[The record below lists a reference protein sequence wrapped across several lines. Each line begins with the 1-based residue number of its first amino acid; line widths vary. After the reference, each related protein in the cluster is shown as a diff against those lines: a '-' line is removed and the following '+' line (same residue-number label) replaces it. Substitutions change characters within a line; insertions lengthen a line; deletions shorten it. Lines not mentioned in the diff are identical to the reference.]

1 MSSNSSEIKQA
12 SGCPVQDIERLL
24 ASASLKDPDICAHPN
39 EYYAAMRAQDPV
51 HFDQKLGV
59 WLVSR
64 YADLQTVFRDPVT
77 FSMKH
82 GYESTYAKGF
92 IEEFKQ
98 ILERDGG
105 GFFPDAIM
113 SDPPEHTRVRKLMDK
128 AFTVHRVKQLEP
140 GITAVVAKMTEALA
154 EKVTEQGHCEF
165 VRDFAQPM
173 TIAIICEQLGLDH
186 FDAHKI
192 ERWSQ
197 AIVQQI
203 SHMQTRERM
212 LENAQQICE
221 LQNYLIARIR
231 EREAEPREDMISD
244 LVHAITEDGTKL
256 TFKETVSLV
265 RAMLIAGNET
275 TATALTN
282 LCYLLATQP
291 EQAELLR
298 KAADDDRL
306 LTRFIEELL
315 RIEGP
320 VRALSRMTTREVEL
334 GGAKLP
340 AHAPLLLLF
349 ASGNDDESEFACPR
363 NFDINRGNL
372 ARHVGF
378 GAGPHRCIGSALAR
392 MELKVAARELI
403 KRLDNFKLEIP
414 ADQVKFMPTVS
425 TRTIAALPV
434 SFTRRQ

>member
-1 MSSNSSEIKQA
+1 MSTNSSEIGQ
-12 SGCPVQDIERLL
+12 SGGCPVHGVDELL
-24 ASASLKDPDICAHPN
+24 ATASLKNADICAHPN
-39 EYYAAMRAQDPV
+39 AYYAAMRAKDPV

-64 YADLQTVFRDPVT
+64 YEDLQTVFRDPLT

-82 GYESTYAKGF
+82 GYESTYAKGLLD
-92 IEEFKQ
+92 EFKQ

-113 SDPPEHTRVRKLMDK
+113 TDPPEHTRVRKLMDN
-128 AFTVHRVKQLEP
+128 AFTVRRVKQLEP
-140 GITAVVAKMTEALA
+140 GITTVVANMIDSLA
-154 EKVTEQGHCEF
+154 DQGRCEF
-165 VRDFAQPM
+165 VKEFSQPL

-186 FDAHKI
+186 FDGHKI

-197 AIVQQI
+197 AVVQQI
-203 SHMQTRERM
+203 SHMQTRESM
-212 LENAQQICE
+212 AENARHICD

-231 EREAEPREDMISD
+231 EREAAPREDMISD
-244 LVHAITEDGTKL
+244 LVHAVTEDGTKL

-282 LCYLLATQP
+282 LFYLLATQP

-298 KAADDDRL
+298 QVADDDRL
-306 LTRFIEELL
+306 LTRFVEELL

-334 GGAKLP
+334 GGTALP

-349 ASGNDDESEFACPR
+349 ASGNDDETEFACPR
-363 NFDINRGNL
+363 AFDIHRGNL
-372 ARHVGF
+372 GRHVGF
-378 GAGPHRCIGSALAR
+378 GAGTHRCIGSALAR

-414 ADQVKFMPTVS
+414 VDQVPFVPTVA

-434 SFTRRQ
+434 SFTRR

>member
-1 MSSNSSEIKQA
+1 MNTKSPEMTAN
-12 SGCPVQDIERLL
+12 GCPVHGKFDQLL
-24 ASASLKDPDICAHPN
+24 ATASLKDAHICAHPN

-51 HFDQKLGV
+51 HFDPQLGA

-64 YADLQTVFRDPVT
+64 YEDLQTVFRDPIT

-113 SDPPEHTRVRKLMDK
+113 TDPPEHTRVRRLMDK

-140 GITAVVAKMTEALA
+140 GITAVVVRMIDELA
-154 EKVTEQGHCEF
+154 DKGSCEF
-165 VRDFAQPM
+165 VQEFAQPM

-192 ERWSQ
+192 ERWSR
-197 AIVQQI
+197 AVVQQI

-212 LENAQQICE
+212 LENAGQICE

-244 LVHAITEDGTKL
+244 LVHAVTEDGTKL

-282 LCYLLATQP
+282 LCFLLATQP
-291 EQAELLR
+291 GQAELLR
-298 KAADDDRL
+298 NAADDDRL
-306 LTRFIEELL
+306 LARYIEELV

-334 GGAKLP
+334 GGTVLP
-340 AHAPLLLLF
+340 AHAPMLLLF
-349 ASGNDDESEFACPR
+349 ASGNDDESEFASPR
-363 NFDINRGNL
+363 NFDINRSNL
-372 ARHVGF
+372 GRHLGF

-403 KRLDNFKLEIP
+403 RRLDNFKLEIP
-414 ADQVKFMPTVS
+414 AEQVRFMPTVS

>member
-1 MSSNSSEIKQA
+1 MSTNSPGIDRSKGDAAYGSVDE
-12 SGCPVQDIERLL
+12 LL
-24 ASASLKDPDICAHPN
+24 ATASLKNPDICAHPN
-39 EYYAAMRAQDPV
+39 AYYAAMRVKDPV
-51 HFDQKLGV
+51 HFDRKLGV

-64 YADLQTVFRDPVT
+64 YEDLQTVFRDPMT

-92 IEEFKQ
+92 IAEFKQ

-113 SDPPEHTRVRKLMDK
+113 TDPPEHTRVRKLMDK
-128 AFTVHRVKQLEP
+128 AFTVHRVKQLEL
-140 GITAVVAKMTEALA
+140 GITALVANMIDALA
-154 EKVTEQGHCEF
+154 DKGQCEF
-165 VRDFAQPM
+165 VKDFAQPM

-186 FDAHKI
+186 FDGHKI

-197 AIVQQI
+197 AVVQQI

-212 LENAQQICE
+212 IENAQQICE
-221 LQNYLIARIR
+221 LQNYLIDRIR

-244 LVHAITEDGTKL
+244 LVHAVTEDGTKL

-282 LCYLLATQP
+282 LFFLLATQP

-298 KAADDDRL
+298 AAADDDRL
-306 LTRFIEELL
+306 LTRFVEELL

-334 GGAKLP
+334 GGTKLP
-340 AHAPLLLLF
+340 ANAPLLVLF
-349 ASGNDDESEFACPR
+349 ASGNDDEKEFACPR
-363 NFDINRGNL
+363 HFDINRSNL
-372 ARHVGF
+372 VRHVGF

-414 ADQVKFMPTVS
+414 LDQVAFMPTVS

>member
-1 MSSNSSEIKQA
+1 MNTNQA
-12 SGCPVQDIERLL
+12 EKDATGGCPVHANHEQLL
-24 ASASLKDPDICAHPN
+24 ASASLKDPEIGAHPN
-39 EYYAAMRAQDPV
+39 SYYAAMRAKDPV
-51 HFDQKLGV
+51 HFDEKLGV

-64 YADLQTVFRDPVT
+64 YEDLQTVFRDPLT

-82 GYESTYAKGF
+82 GYESTYAKGLLD
-92 IEEFKQ
+92 EFKQ

-113 SDPPEHTRVRKLMDK
+113 TDPPEHTRVRKLMDN
-128 AFTVHRVKQLEP
+128 AFTVRRVKQLEP
-140 GITAVVAKMTEALA
+140 GITAVVANMIDALA
-154 EKVTEQGHCEF
+154 DKGRCEF
-165 VRDFAQPM
+165 VKEFSQPL

-186 FDAHKI
+186 FDGHKI

-197 AIVQQI
+197 AVVQQI
-203 SHMQTRERM
+203 SHMQTRESM
-212 LENAQQICE
+212 AENARHICD

-231 EREAEPREDMISD
+231 EREAAPREDMISD
-244 LVHAITEDGTKL
+244 LVHAVTEDGTKL

-282 LCYLLATQP
+282 LFYLLATQP

-298 KAADDDRL
+298 RVADDDRL
-306 LTRFIEELL
+306 LTRFVEELL

-334 GGAKLP
+334 GGTSLP

-349 ASGNDDESEFACPR
+349 ASGNDDETEFACPR
-363 NFDINRGNL
+363 TFDINRGNL
-372 ARHVGF
+372 GRHVGF
-378 GAGPHRCIGSALAR
+378 GAGTHRCIGSALAR

-414 ADQVKFMPTVS
+414 VDQVSFVPTVA

>member
-1 MSSNSSEIKQA
+1 MSSNDIEATRA
-12 SGCPVQDIERLL
+12 SGCPVRATAEQLL
-24 ASASLKDPDICAHPN
+24 ASASLKDPEIGAHPN
-39 EYYAAMRAQDPV
+39 AYYAAMRSRDPV

-64 YADLQTVFRDPVT
+64 YEDLQTVFRDPLT

-82 GYESTYAKGF
+82 GYESTYAKGLF
-92 IEEFKQ
+92 DEFRQ

-105 GFFPDAIM
+105 GYFPDAIM
-113 SDPPEHTRVRKLMDK
+113 TDPPEHTRVRKLMDK

-140 GITAVVAKMTEALA
+140 GITAVVSAMIQQLA
-154 EKVTEQGHCEF
+154 EQGRCECVKEF
-165 VRDFAQPM
+165 SQPL

-186 FDAHKI
+186 FDGHKI

-197 AIVQQI
+197 AVVQQI
-203 SHMQTRERM
+203 SHMQTRESM
-212 LENAQQICE
+212 IENARHICD

-244 LVHAITEDGTKL
+244 LVHAVTDDGTKL

-282 LCYLLATQP
+282 LFYLLSTQP

-298 KAADDDRL
+298 QVADDDRL
-306 LTRFIEELL
+306 LTRFVEELL
-315 RIEGP
+315 RFEGP

-334 GGAKLP
+334 GGTRLP

-349 ASGNDDESEFACPR
+349 ASGNDDETEFACPR
-363 NFDINRGNL
+363 TFDIQRANL
-372 ARHVGF
+372 GRHVGF

-403 KRLDNFKLEIP
+403 KRLDHFKLEIP
-414 ADQVKFMPTVS
+414 VEQVPFVPTVA

-434 SFTRRQ
+434 SFSRRQ

>member
-1 MSSNSSEIKQA
+1 MNTNQTEKGA
-12 SGCPVQDIERLL
+12 TRGCPVHSNHEQLL
-24 ASASLKDPDICAHPN
+24 ASASLKDPEIGAHPN
-39 EYYAAMRAQDPV
+39 SYYAAMRAKDPV

-64 YADLQTVFRDPVT
+64 YEDLQTVFRDPLT

-82 GYESTYAKGF
+82 GYESTYAKGLLD
-92 IEEFKQ
+92 EFKQ

-113 SDPPEHTRVRKLMDK
+113 TDPPEHTRVRKLMDN
-128 AFTVHRVKQLEP
+128 AFTVRRVKQLEP
-140 GITAVVAKMTEALA
+140 GITAVVANMIDALA
-154 EKVTEQGHCEF
+154 DKGRCEF
-165 VRDFAQPM
+165 VKEFSQPL

-186 FDAHKI
+186 FDGHKI

-197 AIVQQI
+197 AVVQQI
-203 SHMQTRERM
+203 SHMQTRESM
-212 LENAQQICE
+212 AENARHICD

-231 EREAEPREDMISD
+231 EREAAPREDMISD
-244 LVHAITEDGTKL
+244 LVHAVTEDGTKL

-282 LCYLLATQP
+282 LFYLLATQP

-298 KAADDDRL
+298 QVADDDRL
-306 LTRFIEELL
+306 LTRFVEELL

-334 GGAKLP
+334 GGTSLP

-349 ASGNDDESEFACPR
+349 ASGNDDETEFACPR
-363 NFDINRGNL
+363 TFDINRGNL
-372 ARHVGF
+372 GRHVGF
-378 GAGPHRCIGSALAR
+378 GAGTHRCIGSALAR

-414 ADQVKFMPTVS
+414 VDQVPFVPTVA

>member
-1 MSSNSSEIKQA
+1 MSTNSSEIGQG
-12 SGCPVQDIERLL
+12 GCPVHGADELL
-24 ASASLKDPDICAHPN
+24 ATASLKNPDICAHPN
-39 EYYAAMRAQDPV
+39 AYYAAMRARDPV

-64 YADLQTVFRDPVT
+64 YEDLQTVFRDPLT

-82 GYESTYAKGF
+82 GYESTYAKGLLD
-92 IEEFKQ
+92 EFKQ

-113 SDPPEHTRVRKLMDK
+113 TDPPEHTRVRKLMDN
-128 AFTVHRVKQLEP
+128 AFTVRRVKQLEP
-140 GITAVVAKMTEALA
+140 GITTVVANMIDALA
-154 EKVTEQGHCEF
+154 DKGRCEF
-165 VRDFAQPM
+165 VKEFSQPL

-186 FDAHKI
+186 FDGHKI

-197 AIVQQI
+197 AVVQQI
-203 SHMQTRERM
+203 SHMQTRESM
-212 LENAQQICE
+212 AENARHICD

-231 EREAEPREDMISD
+231 EREAAPREDMISD
-244 LVHAITEDGTKL
+244 LVHAVTEDGTKL

-282 LCYLLATQP
+282 LFFLLATQP

-298 KAADDDRL
+298 QVADDDRL
-306 LTRFIEELL
+306 LTRFVEELL

-320 VRALSRMTTREVEL
+320 VRALSRMTTREVVL
-334 GGAKLP
+334 GGTALP

-349 ASGNDDESEFACPR
+349 ASGNDDETEFACPR
-363 NFDINRGNL
+363 TFDINRGNL
-372 ARHVGF
+372 GRHVGF
-378 GAGPHRCIGSALAR
+378 GAGTHRCIGSALAR

-414 ADQVKFMPTVS
+414 VDQVPFVPTVA

-434 SFTRRQ
+434 SFTRR

>member
-1 MSSNSSEIKQA
+1 MSLNDAEA
-12 SGCPVQDIERLL
+12 TTAAGCPMHASPEQLL
-24 ASASLKDPDICAHPN
+24 ASASLKDPQIGAHPN
-39 EYYAAMRAQDPV
+39 AYYAAMRAKDPV
-51 HFDQKLGV
+51 HFDEKLGV

-64 YADLQTVFRDPVT
+64 FEDLQTVFRDPLT

-82 GYESTYAKGF
+82 GYESTYARGLF
-92 IEEFKQ
+92 DEFRQ

-113 SDPPEHTRVRKLMDK
+113 TDPPEHTRVRKLMDK

-140 GITAVVAKMTEALA
+140 GITAVVANMIERLA
-154 EKVTEQGHCEF
+154 DQGRCEF
-165 VRDFAQPM
+165 VKEFSQPL

-186 FDAHKI
+186 FDGHKI

-197 AIVQQI
+197 AVVQQI
-203 SHMQTRERM
+203 SHMQTREGM
-212 LENAQQICE
+212 IENARHICD

-244 LVHAITEDGTKL
+244 LVHAVTDDGTRL

-282 LCYLLATQP
+282 LFFLLATQP
-291 EQAELLR
+291 GQAQLLLQI
-298 KAADDDRL
+298 ADDDRL
-306 LTRFIEELL
+306 LTRFVEELL

-334 GGAKLP
+334 GGTRLP

-349 ASGNDDESEFACPR
+349 ASGNDDETEFTCPR
-363 NFDINRGNL
+363 TFDIHRPNL
-372 ARHVGF
+372 GRHVGF

-403 KRLDNFKLEIP
+403 RRLDQFRLEIP
-414 ADQVKFMPTVS
+414 AEQVPFVPTVA

-434 SFTRRQ
+434 SFSRRR